1 LARKYTKRKDPT
13 LDVSRGYVES
23 AVEGLSP
30 ENPLYYVWRVPPGRF
45 SFFFDQLSQML
56 HAGMSIHE
64 ALLALRQG
72 ALDRRLSAAAA
83 AMAPAISAGG
93 SFSEQL
99 ARYPELF
106 PAHVRGLIK
115 AAEYSGHLDIIT
127 AQIAADYRAKQ
138 KSAWAILLAQ
148 LWFSIP
154 LVLVLF
160 VVPLPRIID
169 LGVGWY
175 VNFILRISLP
185 ILFGCVVLYYLS
197 KMVFNLRSVRAFR
210 DRVLY
215 ALPMASLLI
224 RRAATRRYLL
234 ALESLVG
241 AGVEIQ
247 QAMELAAESAGNAV
261 IEVQLTEAAEK
272 VRNGMPIGQALMHAK
287 AVPVE
292 IRQSL
297 ETAERS
303 GNYDQALKGLQEW
316 AEQQQTTTV
325 RFAGIGGYGI
335 VMALVGIIVAV
346 AVGYSY
352 FSYVQAILNRGDEW
366 MP

>member
-1 LARKYTKRKDPT
+1 MARKYRKPKDPT

-23 AVEGLSP
+23 AVEGLSA
-30 ENPLYYVWRVPPGRF
+30 ENPLYYIWRVSPGRF

-56 HAGMSIHE
+56 HAGMSVYE
-64 ALLALRQG
+64 ALLVLRKG
-72 ALDRRLSAAAA
+72 ALDRRLGAAAA
-83 AMAPAISAGG
+83 AMAPAISEGH
-93 SFSEQL
+93 SFAEQL

-115 AAEYSGHLDIIT
+115 AAEHSGHLDIIT
-127 AQIAADYRAKQ
+127 AQIAEDYRAKQ

-148 LWFSIP
+148 VWFSIP

-175 VNFILRISLP
+175 VNFILHVSLP
-185 ILFGCVVLYYLS
+185 ILFGCVVVYYLS
-197 KMVFNLRSVRAFR
+197 KMVFNLRSLRAFR
-210 DRVLY
+210 DRLLY
-215 ALPMASLLI
+215 ALPLASLLI
-224 RRAATRRYLL
+224 RRAAVRRYLL

-247 QAMELAAESAGNAV
+247 QAMELAAECAGNAV
-261 IEVQLTEAAEK
+261 IQAQLTEAAER
-272 VRNGMPIGQALMHAK
+272 VRNGMPIGQALIPAK
-287 AVPVE
+287 ALPVE

-303 GNYDQALKGLQEW
+303 GNYDQTLKGLQEW
-316 AEQQQTTTV
+316 SEQQQTTTA
-325 RFAGIGGYGI
+325 RFAGIGVYGI
-335 VMALVGIIVAV
+335 VMALVAIIVAA
-346 AVGYSY
+346 AVGYSH
-352 FSYVQAILNRGDEW
+352 FSYFHAVLNRADEW

>member
-1 LARKYTKRKDPT
+1 MARKYTKRKDPT
-13 LDVSRGYVES
+13 LGVSRARAEP
-23 AVEGLSP
+23 AVDGLAP
-30 ENPLYYVWRVPPGRF
+30 ENPLYPVWRVSPGRF
-45 SFFFDQLSQML
+45 SFFFEQLSEML
-56 HAGMSIHE
+56 HAGMSVHE

-72 ALDRRLSAAAA
+72 ALDRRLGAAAA
-83 AMAPAISAGG
+83 AMAPAISEGG
-93 SFSEQL
+93 SFTDQL

-106 PAHVRGLIK
+106 PAHVRGLVK
-115 AAEYSGHLDIIT
+115 AAEHSGHLDIIT
-127 AQIAADYRAKQ
+127 AQIAEDYRAKQ

-169 LGVGWY
+169 LGLGWY
-175 VNFILRISLP
+175 VSFILRVSLP

-197 KMVFNLRSVRAFR
+197 KIVFNLRSVRAFR

-215 ALPMASLLI
+215 ALPLASLMI
-224 RRAATRRYLL
+224 RRAAARRYLL
-234 ALESLVG
+234 ALESLIG
-241 AGVEIQ
+241 SGVEVQ

-261 IEVQLTEAAEK
+261 IEAQLAKAAQQ
-272 VRNGMPIGQALMHAK
+272 VRDGIPIGQALSHAK
-287 AVPVE
+287 ALPLE

-316 AEQQQTTTV
+316 AEQQQATTV

-335 VMALVGIIVAV
+335 VMLLTAIIVAV

-352 FSYVQAILNRGDEW
+352 FSYIQAILNRADEW